1 VEKYGIQEDDDI
13 PEVGAWEQDFFTTH
27 SEIVNLSLTQQLDAG
42 KYYIPFKFEID
53 RHQNLESY
61 DNISVQKKSI

>member
-27 SEIVNLSLTQQLDAG
+27 SLVVNLSLTQ
-42 KYYIPFKFEID
+42 Y
-53 RHQNLESY
+53 
-61 DNISVQKKSI
+61 